1 MIARFTTYP
10 ATCHPDDVLQ
20 MILDDQYSNWFYL
33 DVLARGA
40 YPAYM
45 RRYFEKENIHIKMEA
60 VDDEIL
66 KNNPIDF
73 TAFSYYFSQVST
85 VNQGWEKTSGRS
97 CS

>member
-10 ATCHPDDVLQ
+10 ATCHPDDVMQ

-33 DVLARGA
+33 DVMARGA

-45 RRYFEKENIHIKMEA
+45 ERYFGKEQIHIQKEPG
-60 VDDEIL
+60 DDEIL
-66 KNNPIDF
+66 RENTIDF

-85 VNQGWEKTSGRS
+85 TSQGWKRPAGT
-97 CS
+97 